1 MVYLCT
7 VYLWD
12 GNTSLQLVSLIN
24 TYLKVVGILSK
35 FKAHNQDEIHV
46 KIWVNKLNLG
56 LSFCLKDSMR
66 SRPE

>member
-46 KIWVNKLNLG
+46 KIWVNKMNLG
-56 LSFCLKDSMR
+56 LSFCLKDSMC